1 MKDYTSPSIA
11 VAGSVR
17 QLTAKGGGIDQVDV
31 PLGTPSFGDLDNVI
45 GFTGS

>member
-17 QLTAKGGGIDQVDV
+17 QLTAQGGGIDQVDV
-31 PLGTPSFGDLDNVI
+31 PLGTPSRGELDNI
-45 GFTGS
+45 TGFVGS

>member
-17 QLTAKGGGIDQVDV
+17 QLTTKGGGLDKVDV
-31 PLGTPSFGDLDNVI
+31 PLGTPSFGDLNNVT
-45 GFTGS
+45 GFVGS